1 MWEWKQKYGTRIS
14 EQIRCLGAS
23 VDWERET
30 FTMDAKL
37 STAVTEAFVRF
48 QERGL
53 VYRDKRLVRRE
64 RERRV
69 DSLVTFYDLL
79 APMLCNEVLH
89 VSCRR

>member
-1 MWEWKQKYGTRIS
+1 VERVWQWKEKYGTRIS

-48 QERGL
+48 HESGL
-53 VYRDKRLVRRE
+53 VYRSKRLVRTACIL
-64 RERRV
+64 
-69 DSLVTFYDLL
+69 SLLVKDFIAL
-79 APMLCNEVLH
+79 
-89 VSCRR
+89 S

>member
-1 MWEWKQKYGTRIS
+1 MERVWEWKQKYGTRIS

-48 QERGL
+48 HERGL
-53 VYRDKRLVRRE
+53 VYRDKRLVSRE
-64 RERRV
+64 LREERMYSARE
-69 DSLVTFYDLL
+69 DGIT
-79 APMLCNEVLH
+79 C
-89 VSCRR
+89 